1 MPENSLYMSHGTAQ
15 LIADM
20 NPPDVLKAHTGT
32 QIRFISLKYRRASL
46 ALIANSDSKSSQCQ
60 DPIRFFQPPQV
71 VSTAPL
77 MTCEICKDIDS
88 SSMKSSDAKGGTGY
102 IESNPSS
109 GGNGLEG
116 N

>member
-46 ALIANSDSKSSQCQ
+46 ALIANSDSKSSQC
-60 DPIRFFQPPQV
+60 
-71 VSTAPL
+71 
-77 MTCEICKDIDS
+77 
-88 SSMKSSDAKGGTGY
+88 
-102 IESNPSS
+102 
-109 GGNGLEG
+109 
-116 N
+116 